1 MFKRLER
8 GFNMI
13 EMMFAIFILSL
24 VLLGLLGVLSS
35 VLRNQ
40 AEGRSYELVSI
51 AANSVFGQAGE
62 ALNEHFD
69 HDLVPDVFAA
79 GRQPVGGL
87 EGVEFELTETRER
100 DDLKRVDITI
110 YWKDKNGTQHQK
122 FMTTK
127 FVKARL

>member
-1 MFKRLER
+1 MRRRLER

-13 EMMFAIFILSL
+13 EMMFAIFILTL
-24 VLLGLLGVLSS
+24 VLFGLLGVLTS

-40 AEGRSYELVSI
+40 AEGRSYEKVSI
-51 AANSVFGQAGE
+51 AANAIFGQAGD
-62 ALNEHFD
+62 ALTEHFD

-79 GRQPVGGL
+79 GRQPLASL
-87 EGVEFELTETRER
+87 EGVEFELSETRER

-110 YWKDKNGTQHQK
+110 YWKDKNGAEHQK

-127 FVKARL
+127 FLKGKP